1 MHKGVKASLAKI
13 VVSHI
18 KNIYK
23 QLFLPDRSLHK
34 LPAIMQ
40 QLLSDPGFGH
50 IHIISQPSAICK
62 NCKIATSLSLTAHSF

>member
-1 MHKGVKASLAKI
+1 MPKGVKTSLAKT
-13 VVSHI
+13 VGNHI
-18 KNIYK
+18 KKFLK
-23 QLFLPDRSLHK
+23 QLFLPERSLHK
-34 LPAIMQ
+34 LPAIRQ